1 MRASKGFYLSLL
13 AVCLTAGSMLVYA
26 QEEPP
31 AEPPAE
37 TPTPNALPGLSFDGG
52 IATYD
57 PAVKA
62 PNFSPAEQ
70 GLHCAAESAVSL
82 KAALIAYR
90 GCTASTYAVAI
101 DIDGTGVGTLSIG
114 PSAQFTVD
122 SNVDRNVKGVF
133 CHVDQVDPA
142 SIGGTVVTYPGR
154 HAWSS
159 NSWIFNS
166 SADPIVF
173 DEFHEFDEHNIKDF
187 YKWTNGR
194 GLVRFFDWGLEK
206 ITKFGYPREKWW
218 QWSRYVPEDGS
229 LDPGRLSYWKRRLVP
244 HGAPCSI
251 HLDLEGTNISGTQYS
266 GTLTEFPSVSP

>member
-1 MRASKGFYLSLL
+1 MRVSKGLYPTLL
-13 AVCLTAGSMLVYA
+13 AVGFTVGSMSVYA
-26 QEEPP
+26 AQDGLPAKPP
-31 AEPPAE
+31 
-37 TPTPNALPGLSFDGG
+37 NVLPGLSFPGG

-82 KAALIAYR
+82 KAAIIAHK
-90 GCTASTYAVAI
+90 GCTASTYPVVI

-114 PSAQFTVD
+114 PSATFTVD
-122 SNVDRNVKGVF
+122 SNVGRNVKGVF
-133 CHVDQVDPA
+133 CHVDEVSPA
-142 SIGGTVVTYPGR
+142 SIGGTVIDDYPGR

-166 SADPIVF
+166 SADPIIF
-173 DEFHEFDEHNIKDF
+173 DGFNEFDEHNIKDF
-187 YKWTNGR
+187 YRWTNNG
-194 GLVRFFDWGLEK
+194 GKKILFFDWGLEK

-218 QWSRYVPEDGS
+218 QWSKYQPEDGS
-229 LDPGRLSYWKRRLVP
+229 LDPGILRYWKRRLVP

-251 HLDLEGTNISGTQYS
+251 HLDLTGTNISGAQYS